1 MNKHFTLILINIFLF
16 IPFVFSQ
23 KLVYENDPLVLK
35 ANSLEDGLG
44 TICNERFAQC
54 QPKKNS
60 NTSNEYNFNDIN

>member
-44 TICNERFAQC
+44 TICNERFAHC

>member
-54 QPKKNS
+54 QLKKNS